1 MTNTNTQPNPDPLA
15 KLFIN
20 GEDSNRE
27 IAAFLVN
34 YVRVDPESLDV
45 YFVDADMRIRHKIPL
60 YLLSMHL
67 MKRVGKR
74 KTDTARSVEIARGL
88 HADGNTVRPMIKF
101 LLEDRV
107 IERDK
112 RGLYFVRSSNI
123 KSLKSLLEGK

>member
-1 MTNTNTQPNPDPLA
+1 MNTHNIPQAPDPLA

-34 YVRVDPESLDV
+34 YLRIDPESLDV
-45 YFVDADMRIRHKIPL
+45 YFVDADMRIRHRIPL
-60 YLLSMHL
+60 YLLSLHL

-74 KTDTARSVEIARGL
+74 KTDTARSVEIARGI
-88 HADGNTVRPMIKF
+88 HAEGNSVRPLIKF

-112 RGLYFVRSSNI
+112 RGLYSVRPSNI
-123 KSLKSLLEGK
+123 KSIKSLLEGK